1 MTFGRTLQ
9 ELTRLCGVKRCNLA
23 DALGYDPSY
32 ISRWINGV
40 KHPSLRSNDALPAQ
54 IAAYL
59 TANAAPDVRARIAGQ
74 FDLRCDAADD
84 AGFSAALA
92 SLLADTIA
100 ADRAAGPERPQP
112 TGAENAGLSPV
123 KDIALFPEG
132 IFMALQQAPSS
143 ARLDMICTMPIHI
156 QFKNNDAFFRRV
168 RGILSAGTALR
179 VVQFVDMEDVSARTD
194 SFCRSLCYLLGLGK
208 QIRYEFYE
216 FRASRTGY
224 VYLIRDALMLQYL
237 REPFSREVYL
247 LETADPAQLRRQ
259 QYFLDYFT
267 QPHGRCLLRHMQPFF
282 LPEPLRERFLSRH
295 PELRQELQLFLG
307 SAEFFETIFL
317 YQLALVDYIYT
328 GRLHFLGTV
337 IDVPPE
343 ARREHLRSMIEQL
356 RRTPERLCILCTQ
369 NRVCNYD
376 DLSVSVFVNQHAA
389 FVLDGA
395 SGGAQPAYTVSS
407 GAMVHQFNVWMDHF
421 RKLPAAQRL
430 TGQDA
435 IDYLTRCMRLL

>member
-1 MTFGRTLQ
+1 MVEQALEVARDQDVHRRRDRLEEVALAVVDARAQEVRQDVVGVRSADELVHRQAHALRVEAREDVAEVARRHGEVDGLARLDRAGR
-9 ELTRLCGVKRCNLA
+9 EEVGVGAEVVDDLRHEAAPVDGVGRREA
-23 DALGYDPSY
+23 DALLGERFIECLVAEDLLDAALCV
-32 ISRWINGV
+32 V
-40 KHPSLRSNDALPAQ
+40 KVARDGRDVDVLPLLREHLQ
-54 IAAYL
+54 L
-59 TANAAPDVRARIAGQ
+59 
-74 FDLRCDAADD
+74 LDAAD
-84 AGFSAALA
+84 A
-92 SLLADTIA
+92 
-100 ADRAAGPERPQP
+100 
-112 TGAENAGLSPV
+112 
-123 KDIALFPEG
+123 
-132 IFMALQQAPSS
+132 
-143 ARLDMICTMPIHI
+143 
-156 QFKNNDAFFRRV
+156 
-168 RGILSAGTALR
+168 ALR
-179 VVQFVDMEDVSARTD
+179 VEDHDADLRHIAEALERCLARVTRGRD
-194 SFCRSLCYLLGLGK
+194 ENQHLILLA
-208 QIRYEFYE
+208 R
-216 FRASRTGY
+216 
-224 VYLIRDALMLQYL
+224 
-237 REPFSREVYL
+237 L
-247 LETADPAQLRRQ
+247 LERRA
-259 QYFLDYFT
+259 
-267 QPHGRCLLRHMQPFF
+267 H
-282 LPEPLRERFLSRH
+282 
-295 PELRQELQLFLG
+295 ELRQELQLFLG

-407 GAMVHQFNVWMDHF
+407 GAMVHQLNVWMDHF

>member
-1 MTFGRTLQ
+1 M
-9 ELTRLCGVKRCNLA
+9 
-23 DALGYDPSY
+23 
-32 ISRWINGV
+32 
-40 KHPSLRSNDALPAQ
+40 
-54 IAAYL
+54 
-59 TANAAPDVRARIAGQ
+59 
-74 FDLRCDAADD
+74 
-84 AGFSAALA
+84 
-92 SLLADTIA
+92 
-100 ADRAAGPERPQP
+100 
-112 TGAENAGLSPV
+112 
-123 KDIALFPEG
+123 
-132 IFMALQQAPSS
+132 
-143 ARLDMICTMPIHI
+143 
-156 QFKNNDAFFRRV
+156 

-247 LETADPAQLRRQ
+247 LETADPALVGRYCAAADAYIRDRLPLAQAPNLQQLRRQ

>member
-100 ADRAAGPERPQP
+100 
-112 TGAENAGLSPV
+112 
-123 KDIALFPEG
+123 G

-247 LETADPAQLRRQ
+247 LETADPALVGRYCAAADAYIRDRLPLAQAPNLQQLRRQ

-407 GAMVHQFNVWMDHF
+407 GAMVHQLNVWMDHF

>member
-143 ARLDMICTMPIHI
+143 ARLDMICTMPIHM

-247 LETADPAQLRRQ
+247 LETADPALVGRYCAAADAYIRDRLPLAQAPNLQQLRRQ
-259 QYFLDYFT
+259 QYFLDY
-267 QPHGRCLLRHMQPFF
+267 
-282 LPEPLRERFLSRH
+282 
-295 PELRQELQLFLG
+295 
-307 SAEFFETIFL
+307 L

-407 GAMVHQFNVWMDHF
+407 GAMVHQLNVWMDHF

>member
-247 LETADPAQLRRQ
+247 LETADPALV
-259 QYFLDYFT
+259 
-267 QPHGRCLLRHMQPFF
+267 GRYCAAADAYIRD
-282 LPEPLRERFLSRH
+282 
-295 PELRQELQLFLG
+295 G

-407 GAMVHQFNVWMDHF
+407 GAMVHQLNVWMDHF